1 VTWIRSQILD
11 IVVQF
16 YAHVMKNNF
25 EFRWAARERERE
37 RERKRRKGRIRLYA
51 RQIKIILR

>member
-25 EFRWAARERERE
+25 EFRWAAQERE
-37 RERKRRKGRIRLYA
+37 RERKRRKRRRRLYA